1 MWNFF
6 IKLSIGLCM
15 KRWLSVEPCPLGN
28 TSCNWKQLREVGSF
42 EKLKQTNCSGS
53 LQLCNCFCGSRT
65 PVRSLKTGRLW
76 RSSSGRSR
84 PLRSPRLPSPGRRPN
99 PVRSGGLKPR
109 RHGEKT
115 KVKCWTTFLL
125 TGDLL
130 ISRCWKERFSQSI
143 FVSDKN
149 LSVGSSFFT
158 SLSPPSSL
166 WMFSAINVF
175 SFLLS
180 FSRLLTRT
188 WSDLWFVSLGLNEDS
203 ENMYS
208 NKTMI
213 YKNVWLSSVFEIPI
227 LWQHLNILWNKN
239 TTFLGSCHYANY
251 FMIIIHGAYA
261 NY

>member
-65 PVRSLKTGRLW
+65 PVRALKTGRLW

-143 FVSDKN
+143 FCFWQE
-149 LSVGSSFFT
+149 SFCWFLIPHVCIA
-158 SLSPPSSL
+158 SKFPVNVFCYECLFFSSL
-166 WMFSAINVF
+166 F
-175 SFLLS
+175 
-180 FSRLLTRT
+180 
-188 WSDLWFVSLGLNEDS
+188 
-203 ENMYS
+203 
-208 NKTMI
+208 
-213 YKNVWLSSVFEIPI
+213 
-227 LWQHLNILWNKN
+227 
-239 TTFLGSCHYANY
+239 
-251 FMIIIHGAYA
+251 
-261 NY
+261 